1 MVSRLLSLHDREP
14 KWDAVLDPSSA
25 QFHLWLAQAQRDK
38 GNFGAR
44 ELADMERRVNGI
56 ARQSKTIF
64 NPFTGEIRKVDFG

>member
-25 QFHLWLAQAQRDK
+25 QFHLWLAQAQHDK

-44 ELADMERRVNGI
+44 ELADMERRIG
-56 ARQSKTIF
+56 AAAKRSKVMF
-64 NPFTGEIRKVDFG
+64 NPFTGAIRKVDY